1 MRSKITIVTFFILQI
16 ILGHAQVTDSMPS
29 LKPSNDTLFQ
39 VLEALKFE
47 NIQNLL
53 PYMYPSPIANEEI
66 VTHHALALS
75 YNDKHEQPNWVLHL
89 LTKDVLYGTVG
100 RTNDFRIDPD
110 VKSGTVDSVDYWD
123 SGYDRGHMAPSAD
136 FRWSKTALSESFYY
150 SNISPQVPELNRGS
164 WSMLENQVREWSIDA
179 KELYIVT
186 GPVLEDGLPTLP
198 QGTHRVSIPKLYY
211 KIILDYCLP
220 EYKATAFLFPNRDVY
235 YDLSQFN
242 VSIDSIEKITGI
254 DFFPSLPDT
263 LEARLEIQKGLKQWS
278 LPSASKENIPPID
291 IDFDNGEVGSLQ
303 AKYYIGEECTIC
315 GTIVSTKYNINGKS
329 NPTYITFDKKYPY
342 TPFYV
347 LILEKDRTNFSY
359 SPEKELLNKQIC
371 VKGKVN
377 TYNGTPNIIV
387 NDESQISIKK

>member
-211 KIILDYCLP
+211 KIILDYFLP

-278 LPSASKENIPPID
+278 LPSASKENIPSIV

-347 LILEKDRTNFSY
+347 LILEKDRINFSY